1 MLNLYNINIHCIT
14 KSIPDYFFPVDNRAL
29 LNDPQVRSG
38 GFISTLYWMLAMND
52 SLTLS

>member
-14 KSIPDYFFPVDNRAL
+14 KSIPDYFFPVDDRAL

-38 GFISTLYWMLAMND
+38 GFYIHIVLDAGNER
-52 SLTLS
+52 